1 MDRVRGKIAL
11 VTGGASGIGRGIAL
25 ALAREGA
32 TVVITDVSETRGRDV
47 VGELNAAG
55 SNAGAGPASF
65 IQHDVSREEDWVRV
79 IAEIERAHG
88 RLDVLVNNAGIF
100 IAGYLTEFAL
110 ADFQKLY
117 EVNLDGVFLGIKH
130 GLPLMRMKGGG
141 SLINISSTTSHTTT
155 PALAAYA
162 STKAAVAHLSRCIA
176 IDCGQ
181 QKDGIRVNS
190 IHPGVI
196 DTPVWGGLQPGKPGR
211 TSYGEEKPDLDA
223 FCANFVPLGRTGTPD
238 DIADGVVFLA
248 SDESVYVTG
257 IELAID
263 GGSLLR

>member
-32 TVVITDVSETRGRDV
+32 TVIITDVSEARGRDV

-55 SNAGAGPASF
+55 SNAGAGPAAF
-65 IQHDVSREEDWVRV
+65 HKHDVSSEQDWERV
-79 IAEIERAHG
+79 IAEIRTAHG

-100 IAGYLTEFAL
+100 IAGYLTDYDL
-110 ADFQKLY
+110 ADWKKMFG
-117 EVNLDGVFLGIKH
+117 VNVEGVFLGIKH
-130 GLPLMRMKGGG
+130 GLPLMRVHGGG
-141 SLINISSTTSHTTT
+141 SLINISSTTAHTYT

-162 STKAAVAHLSRCIA
+162 ASKAAVAHLTRCIA
-176 IDCGQ
+176 KDCGEK
-181 QKDGIRVNS
+181 KDGIRVNS
-190 IHPGVI
+190 ILPGVI

-211 TSYGEEKPDLDA
+211 TAYDQPKPDLDA
-223 FCANFVPLGRTGTPD
+223 FCQALPLGRAGTPD

-248 SDESVYVTG
+248 SDESRYITG

-263 GGSLLR
+263 GGSLLK

>member
-32 TVVITDVSETRGRDV
+32 TVVITDVSEARGRDV

-55 SNAGAGPASF
+55 SNAGSGPASF
-65 IQHDVSREEDWVRV
+65 HLHDVAKESDWERV
-79 IAEIERAHG
+79 IAEIRKAHG

-100 IAGYLTEFAL
+100 IADYLTDMAL

-117 EVNLDGVFLGIKH
+117 AVNVDGVFLGIKH
-130 GLPLMRMKGGG
+130 GLPLMREKGGG
-141 SLINISSTTSHTTT
+141 SLINISSTTAHTST

-162 STKAAVAHLSRCIA
+162 STKAAVAHLTRCVA
-176 IDCGQ
+176 KDCGEK
-181 QKDGIRVNS
+181 KDGIRVNS
-190 IHPGVI
+190 ILPGVI
-196 DTPVWGGLQPGKPGR
+196 DTPVWGGLLPGKAGR
-211 TSYGEEKPDLDA
+211 TAYGQDKPDLDA
-223 FCANFVPLGRTGTPD
+223 FCANFVPLGRAGTPE

-248 SDESVYVTG
+248 SDESQYVTG
-257 IELAID
+257 IELPID